1 MKELI
6 QTKEIV
12 SQIFFIRGK
21 KVLLDFNLS
30 LLYEVETRVL
40 IQQVKRNIDRF
51 PDDFMFQLTEL
62 EYKNLK
68 SQFVISSWGGR
79 RTRPY
84 AFSEQG
90 VAMLSGVLRSKRAI
104 QVNIGIMRAFVKM
117 RELLDENKELKKKW
131 FELESKYD
139 KQFKLVFDA
148 LRQLIHQETKPKN
161 PLGFKTEIKK

>member
-1 MKELI
+1 
-6 QTKEIV
+6 
-12 SQIFFIRGK
+12 
-21 KVLLDFNLS
+21 
-30 LLYEVETRVL
+30 
-40 IQQVKRNIDRF
+40 
-51 PDDFMFQLTEL
+51 
-62 EYKNLK
+62 
-68 SQFVISSWGGR
+68 
-79 RTRPY
+79 
-84 AFSEQG
+84 
-90 VAMLSGVLRSKRAI
+90 MLSGVLRSKRAI